1 MFGLGVEPKEIF
13 LAYSIQFVFLTIRL
27 VPGNVVMV
35 TTDMRGKSPIT
46 GGVNIWN
53 NVKTCVFQYFR
64 SFYCRYYFCFKISVS
79 YCLYFCLDGYF
90 DGCVVPITAAAVVF
104 IYLCVNLFV
113 FLFFCFYLFI
123 YLFIYVFIY
132 LFIQL
137 FIICS
142 ATSTV
147 ILIFV
152 VIGTAPFVV
161 GVIVAFCVRLVI
173 VLASLML
180 MFSVLVL
187 SFVPYF
193 TVNSVDK

>member
-64 SFYCRYYFCFKISVS
+64 SFYCRCYFCFKISVS

-123 YLFIYVFIY
+123 YLCIYLFIY
-132 LFIQL
+132 LFSYLL
-137 FIICS
+137 F
-142 ATSTV
+142 V
-147 ILIFV
+147 L
-152 VIGTAPFVV
+152 PL
-161 GVIVAFCVRLVI
+161 RL
-173 VLASLML
+173 LFLFLLS
-180 MFSVLVL
+180 SVLL
-187 SFVPYF
+187 LLLLESSLLFVCVWLLF
-193 TVNSVDK
+193 LLV

>member
-64 SFYCRYYFCFKISVS
+64 SFYCRCYFCFKISVS

-123 YLFIYVFIY
+123 YLCIY
-132 LFIQL
+132 LFIYLVIYYLFCHFDCYSYFCCHRYCSFCCWSHRCFLCAFGYCSCQFNANVFSL
-137 FIICS
+137 GFIIC
-142 ATSTV
+142 A
-147 ILIFV
+147 IFY
-152 VIGTAPFVV
+152 
-161 GVIVAFCVRLVI
+161 CKQCR
-173 VLASLML
+173 
-180 MFSVLVL
+180 
-187 SFVPYF
+187 
-193 TVNSVDK
+193 